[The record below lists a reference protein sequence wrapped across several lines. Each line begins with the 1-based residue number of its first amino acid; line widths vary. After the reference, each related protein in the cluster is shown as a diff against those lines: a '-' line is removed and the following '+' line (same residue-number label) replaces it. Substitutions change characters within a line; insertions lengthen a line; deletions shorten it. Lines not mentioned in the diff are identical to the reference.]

1 LASLRA
7 IPNLL
12 VIRPCDANETAVA
25 WCVAIETRNQP
36 VALIFTRQDVST
48 LDRTQFAAADGLR
61 EGAYVLADAPNG
73 NPDIILIAT
82 GSQVSLIVAACR
94 KLTEN
99 EIQVRLVSMPSWELF
114 DAQPPSYRD
123 SVLPPSAPARL
134 AVEAGVT
141 QGWRKYVGDVIGVDR
156 FGASAPGKVVMREY
170 GFTVEN
176 VYERAMK
183 LLDRKRPSRHQA
195 TVEEAV
201 EIWRNEGD
209 PN

>member
-1 LASLRA
+1 M
-7 IPNLL
+7 
-12 VIRPCDANETAVA
+12 
-25 WCVAIETRNQP
+25 
-36 VALIFTRQDVST
+36 

-61 EGAYVLADAPNG
+61 HGAYVLADAPNG

-82 GSQVSLIVAACR
+82 GSEVSLIVAAGK

-141 QGWRKYVGDVIGVDR
+141 QGWRKYVGDGGDVIGVDR
-156 FGASAPGKVVMREY
+156 SVRPPRE
-170 GFTVEN
+170 
-176 VYERAMK
+176 R
-183 LLDRKRPSRHQA
+183 L
-195 TVEEAV
+195 
-201 EIWRNEGD
+201 
-209 PN
+209 